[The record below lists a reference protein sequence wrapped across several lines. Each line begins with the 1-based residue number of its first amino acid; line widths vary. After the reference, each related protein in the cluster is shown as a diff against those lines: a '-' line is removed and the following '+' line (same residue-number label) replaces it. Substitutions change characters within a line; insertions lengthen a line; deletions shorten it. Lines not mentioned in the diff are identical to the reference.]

1 MAGVIL
7 RNVFTIS
14 YRTRNPLV
22 LFLFSLFGIVFLT
35 PLVLA
40 VITVLLG
47 SAFPFRGWVMVV
59 LLGLL
64 GLILLV
70 NVIRNVFSSRQR

>member
-22 LFLFSLFGIVFLT
+22 LFLLSLFGTIFLT

-40 VITVLLG
+40 VITALQG